1 MFPPGIV
8 ILGAGQAG
16 AWAARTLRDSGYQDS
31 IYLVGDESYPPY
43 ERPELSKRFLL
54 GEMEHHELM
63 ILDDEDLSSINLLL
77 GVKANHI
84 NKSEKTVSLSNGQ
97 ILKYTKLLFATGG
110 RANIPSIPG
119 INLPGVYT
127 LRTIEDAKTLAE
139 ILNKCDSQRIAII
152 GGGWIGL
159 EMASSCRK
167 LGHDVSIFEASDRL
181 CKRSVDYLISHR
193 LEELH
198 LLNKNKIYYK
208 NNLIRINEKND
219 ALELYFSDGQCFI
232 ADNVLIAIGLKANDE
247 LAIKTGLVTR
257 NGIVVNAYSQT
268 SDPDIYAAGD
278 VAILPCCFSD
288 LGRRHE
294 SWQNAQDQGVTAA
307 KSMLGDL
314 IHYEPKPMLWSDQFD
329 TRVQIYGYVH
339 DAEQTISRLDES
351 GNGLYF
357 YLDKNNKAIGVIAW
371 NNSRDFRFA
380 HQLVDLNIPISKNF
394 LEDISH
400 PLVKIIRDNK

>member
-97 ILKYTKLLFATGG
+97 VLKYTKLLFATGG

-119 INLPGVYT
+119 INLPGVHT
-127 LRTIEDAKTLAE
+127 LRTIEDAKNLA
-139 ILNKCDSQRIAII
+139 IKLKKRASQCIAII

-159 EMASSCRK
+159 EMASTCRK
-167 LGHDVSIFEASDRL
+167 LGRDVSIFEASDRL
-181 CKRSVDYLISHR
+181 CKRSVDHLISNR

-198 LLNKNKIYYK
+198 ISNDNKIFYNK
-208 NNLIRINEKND
+208 ELIRINEKNE
-219 ALELYFSDGQCFI
+219 ALELCFSDGQYFI
-232 ADNVLIAIGLKANDE
+232 ADNVLIAAGLKANDE
-247 LAIKTGLVTR
+247 LAINTGLVTR
-257 NGIVVNAYSQT
+257 NGIVVNSYSQT

-278 VAILPCCFSD
+278 VAILPCFFND

-294 SWQNAQDQGVTAA
+294 SWQNAQDQGVAVA

-314 IHYEPKPMLWSDQFD
+314 IIYEPKPMLWSDQFD
-329 TRVQIYGYVH
+329 TRVQLYGYVH
-339 DAEQTISRLDES
+339 EAEQRISRLDES

-357 YLDKNNKAIGVIAW
+357 YLGKNDKVIGVIAW

-380 HQLVDLNIPISKNF
+380 RQLVDLSIPISRVL
-394 LEDISH
+394 LEDINY